1 MRVKNKTTKAQRTQ
15 DEKAIYHSVTK
26 PNVLARDPICKR
38 CNIAPSIEG
47 HHRKGVEGKQ
57 DGIPLRLYEP
67 LIMGVCRDCHTYI
80 ETHKQEAYDNMWS
93 YHRNRGELPQGWQ
106 EMDWVLHPEL
116 RGGCKKLDLVVAA
129 SDAIDLGKK
138 NEVEAFVDFIKDS
151 AA

>member
-1 MRVKNKTTKAQRTQ
+1 MKVKNKTKKAAKKQELNQ
-15 DEKAIYHSVTK
+15 QYHDEIL
-26 PNVLARDPICKR
+26 PQVLERDPWCKR
-38 CNIAPSIEG
+38 CGEVRSQVG
-47 HHRKGVEGKQ
+47 HHRKGRDGEQ
-57 DGIPLRLYEP
+57 DGVNLTIYAP
-67 LIMGVCRDCHTYI
+67 LIMGVCNECHVYI
-80 ETHKQEAYDNMWS
+80 HKNPEESYRENWM

-151 AA
+151 AT